1 MDYLSTGRVEKIKEK
16 IKEFK
21 DNDNYVSKIIYT
33 ELPDKL
39 DIISKLKLLN
49 ISRKELKKQ
58 FNEITKLRNKVA
70 HASDYADT
78 RENCNNTSITI
89 NFILMLLEQ
98 ISNFEI

>member
-1 MDYLSTGRVEKIKEK
+1 MKFLHKSQSKINLSHILHFFIFPYFISNKLHNDDWMDYLSTGRVEKIKEK

-58 FNEITKLRNKVA
+58 FNEIT
-70 HASDYADT
+70 
-78 RENCNNTSITI
+78 
-89 NFILMLLEQ
+89 
-98 ISNFEI
+98 